1 MTHTRSS
8 KSSIMSFSFK
18 SDSSHRSIR
27 SATTA
32 SSGASITPSIL
43 GPKSSS
49 PFKVVI
55 VGAGVGGLVMALC
68 LERAGIDY
76 VVLER
81 AQQLPVP
88 KSMIQ
93 LSANTLRALEQLG
106 LLDEILAI
114 SKPVASVRL
123 RKQNMTVV
131 GEMDGK
137 WTKERYGYHICLAPR
152 SEFCQIILSH
162 LPPHKVQWGRYVL
175 DIVNGNGGVQC
186 RCANGQVE
194 QGDILVGADGAHSAV
209 RQNLYRSLREKN
221 MLPKPDMEPLK
232 FTLNAIMGLTD
243 PMDLEQFPNAGAQFC
258 DVDIIVGKDA
268 YFTIWITSAP
278 GNRFIWSV
286 GGEILTPE
294 GSNDTNFKQSE
305 FGPEGIDAACAL
317 IQDLPIPGGG
327 TMADMLQNTKKDC
340 LTKIMVEEKHYTTW
354 YHGRTVLV
362 GEACHK
368 FVPFSGQGAEQA
380 ILDVVCLVNLLFRV
394 RDNPSHGDFCTA
406 FENYVF
412 QRSPVAKDAV
422 ATSGA
427 MSHLMNSQGFAADF
441 KRKVVF
447 NLPEFIRL
455 ASYDKISVRPLLDFL
470 PPIEDRGYKKS
481 KAVKEK

>member
-1 MTHTRSS
+1 
-8 KSSIMSFSFK
+8 MSFSFK
-18 SDSSHRSIR
+18 SSHSLDSTHHSTRTFS
-27 SATTA
+27 TT
-32 SSGASITPSIL
+32 SSGTSTAPSYL
-43 GPKSSS
+43 GPKSTS

-88 KSMIQ
+88 KTMIQ

-123 RKQNMTVV
+123 RRQNMTVV

-137 WTKERYGYHICLAPR
+137 WTKERYGYHICIVPR
-152 SEFCQIILSH
+152 TDFCQIILSH

-175 DIVNGNGGVQC
+175 EIVNGNAGVQC
-186 RCANGQVE
+186 RCANGSVE
-194 QGDILVGADGAHSAV
+194 QGDILVGADGAYSAV
-209 RQNLYRSLREKN
+209 RQNLYRFLREKN

-243 PMDLEQFPNAGAQFC
+243 PMDLEQFPNAGAPFC
-258 DVDIIVGKDA
+258 DVDIVVGKDA

-278 GNRFIWSV
+278 GNKFIWSV
-286 GGEILTPE
+286 GGELLTPE
-294 GSNDTNFKQSE
+294 GSDDTNFKQSE
-305 FGPEGIDAACAL
+305 FGPEAIDAACAL

-327 TMADMLQNTKKDC
+327 TMADILQKTKRDYI
-340 LTKIMVEEKHYTTW
+340 TKIMVEEKHYTTW
-354 YHGRTVLV
+354 NHGRTVLIGEGIV
-362 GEACHK
+362 GS
-368 FVPFSGQGAEQA
+368 FVATVATRCFIRA
-380 ILDVVCLVNLLFRV
+380 
-394 RDNPSHGDFCTA
+394 T
-406 FENYVF
+406 
-412 QRSPVAKDAV
+412 SPVAKDAV

-470 PPIEDRGYKKS
+470 APIEDRGYKKS
-481 KAVKEK
+481 KVVKEK